1 MFQLE
6 KKTAFIIFSMAFTG
20 LVIPSIVA
28 GALFG
33 LAVEDLSL
41 PTTPTM
47 EETKFIGVD
56 PLDVFNNRSLIGKA
70 VQIIKIAT
78 RIDAAEEPGRILPV
92 VVDYELYVRNRL
104 VKLMEVLK
112 ALETGLEEPL
122 SHFGLQFRAFNESLI
137 PI

>member
-1 MFQLE
+1 MFRLE

-41 PTTPTM
+41 PTTPIM

-70 VQIIKIAT
+70 V
-78 RIDAAEEPGRILPV
+78 
-92 VVDYELYVRNRL
+92 
-104 VKLMEVLK
+104 
-112 ALETGLEEPL
+112 
-122 SHFGLQFRAFNESLI
+122 
-137 PI
+137 

>member
-20 LVIPSIVA
+20 LIIPSIVA

-47 EETKFIGVD
+47 EEIKFIGVD

-92 VVDYELYVRNRL
+92 IVDYELYVRNRL

-112 ALETGLEEPL
+112 ALETGREEPL

-137 PI
+137 PT

>member
-6 KKTAFIIFSMAFTG
+6 KKIAFTIFSMAFTG
-20 LVIPSIVA
+20 LVIPSMVA
-28 GALFG
+28 GVLFG
-33 LAVEDLSL
+33 LEDPVQ
-41 PTTPTM
+41 PTTPSM

-56 PLDVFNNRSLIGKA
+56 PLDIFNNLPLTGKA

-78 RIDAAEEPGRILPV
+78 RIDAAEDSERILPI
-92 VVDYELYVRNRL
+92 VVDRELYVRHQL
-104 VKLMEVLK
+104 DKLMEQLK
-112 ALETGLEEPL
+112 ALEAGLEEPL

>member
-1 MFQLE
+1 
-6 KKTAFIIFSMAFTG
+6 
-20 LVIPSIVA
+20 
-28 GALFG
+28 
-33 LAVEDLSL
+33 
-41 PTTPTM
+41 
-47 EETKFIGVD
+47 VD

-92 VVDYELYVRNRL
+92 IVDYELYVRNRL

>member
-6 KKTAFIIFSMAFTG
+6 KKIAFTIFSMAFTG
-20 LVIPSIVA
+20 LVIPSMVA
-28 GALFG
+28 GVLFG
-33 LAVEDLSL
+33 LEDPVQ
-41 PTTPTM
+41 PTTPSM

-56 PLDVFNNRSLIGKA
+56 PLDIFNNLPLTGKA

-78 RIDAAEEPGRILPV
+78 RIDAAEDSERVLPI
-92 VVDYELYVRNRL
+92 VVDRELYVRHQL
-104 VKLMEVLK
+104 DKLMEQLK
-112 ALETGLEEPL
+112 TLEAGLEEPL

>member
-6 KKTAFIIFSMAFTG
+6 KKIAFTIFSMAFTG
-20 LVIPSIVA
+20 LVIPSMVA
-28 GALFG
+28 GVLFG
-33 LAVEDLSL
+33 LEDPVQ
-41 PTTPTM
+41 PTTPIM

-56 PLDVFNNRSLIGKA
+56 PLDIFNNLPLAGKV

-78 RIDAAEEPGRILPV
+78 RIDAAEDSERILPI
-92 VVDYELYVRNRL
+92 VVDHELYVRHRL
-104 VKLMEVLK
+104 DKLMEQLK
-112 ALETGLEEPL
+112 TLEAGLEEPL

>member
-6 KKTAFIIFSMAFTG
+6 RKIAFTIFSMAFTG
-20 LVIPSIVA
+20 LVIPSMVA
-28 GALFG
+28 GVLFG
-33 LAVEDLSL
+33 LEDPVQ
-41 PTTPTM
+41 PTTPSM

-56 PLDVFNNRSLIGKA
+56 PLDIFNNLPLTGKA

-78 RIDAAEEPGRILPV
+78 RIDAAEDSERILPI
-92 VVDYELYVRNRL
+92 VVDRELYVRHQL
-104 VKLMEVLK
+104 DKLMEQLK
-112 ALETGLEEPL
+112 ALEAGLEEPL